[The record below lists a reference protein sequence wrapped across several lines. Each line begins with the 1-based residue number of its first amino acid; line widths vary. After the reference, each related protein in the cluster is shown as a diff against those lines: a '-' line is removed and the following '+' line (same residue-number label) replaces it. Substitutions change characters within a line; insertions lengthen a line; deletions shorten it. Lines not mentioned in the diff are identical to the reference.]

1 VPRRD
6 DLRAAAGQIEGRWR
20 SYFDQVVREGIASGE
35 FRRPASVDDLVET
48 LVALIDGLAFQAIA
62 GYRTMPPERM
72 RELLVGFAVDEL
84 GADADALAPRP
95 RGRHVHASPPLG
107 A

>member
-1 VPRRD
+1 M
-6 DLRAAAGQIEGRWR
+6 
-20 SYFDQVVREGIASGE
+20 
-35 FRRPASVDDLVET
+35 DDLVET
-48 LVALIDGLAFQAIA
+48 LVALTDGLAFQAIA

-84 GADADALAPRP
+84 GADAHALAPRP
-95 RGRHVHASPPLG
+95 RGGEARVSPPRG